1 MSGRESPEAPRGARE
16 AAARAL
22 AKLAAART
30 RLVLERPFLG
40 ALVLHLPLVPSAAC
54 RTVATDGRGF
64 HFNPAFVA
72 RLDFGETQFVLAHEA
87 LHCALLHFDRAR
99 HRVRRRWDRACDY
112 AVNQLLVDDGMRAPA
127 GVLRDPRLRGL
138 AAEEIYPLLDDAYQ
152 ERPLDEHWFGAAVG
166 HPPPA
171 AGVGGAH
178 AAAPV
183 APSLLDAHRDDFD
196 EVRARAPF
204 VTPAP
209 ALEGTLAAQWRERLA
224 GAGIEAAAAGRLGT
238 VFRRV
243 LDSLAQ
249 PRLPW
254 RALLARFL
262 MTLARE
268 DYSFQRPSR
277 REGDAILPGLASGET
292 NLAVALDT
300 SGSIGAR
307 DFDAF
312 VGEIDALTGQIRAR
326 VTLLACDDALA
337 SGAPWRFEPWERLA
351 LPPGLAGGG
360 GTRFTPV
367 FEWLDAEAVRPD
379 ALLYFT
385 DALGEFPERAPAYP
399 VLWLVKG
406 NAPIPWGERVQ
417 LNSP

>member
-1 MSGRESPEAPRGARE
+1 MSPSREHPA
-16 AAARAL
+16 AL
-22 AKLAAART
+22 AKLAAARA

-64 HFNPAFVA
+64 HFAPAFVE
-72 RLDFGETQFVLAHEA
+72 RLGFAETQFVLAHEA

-112 AVNQLLVDDGMRAPA
+112 AVNQLLADDGMRAPP
-127 GVLRDPRLRGL
+127 GVLLDPAYRGL
-138 AAEEIYPLLDDAYQ
+138 AAEEIYPLLDDAAD
-152 ERPLDEHWFGAAVG
+152 ERPLDDHWFGASVAS
-166 HPPPA
+166 PMPA
-171 AGVGGAH
+171 RSAGDAETTV
-178 AAAPV
+178 PV
-183 APSLLDAHRDDFD
+183 APGLLAAHRDGFD
-196 EVRARAPF
+196 EVLARAAF
-204 VTPAP
+204 VAPEHAP
-209 ALEGTLAAQWRERLA
+209 AGTLAAQWRERLA
-224 GAGIEAAAAGRLGT
+224 AAGLEAAAAGRLGT
-238 VFRRV
+238 VFRQV
-243 LDSLAQ
+243 LDALVQ

-254 RALLARFL
+254 HALLARFL

-277 REGDAILPGLASGET
+277 REGEAVLPGLASGET
-292 NLAVALDT
+292 NLALALDT
-300 SGSIGAR
+300 SGSIDAH
-307 DFDAF
+307 DFGAF
-312 VGEIDALTGQIRAR
+312 VGEIDALKGQIRAR
-326 VTLLACDDALA
+326 VTLLACDTALA
-337 SGAPWRFEPWERLA
+337 PGAPWRFEPWERIA

-385 DALGEFPERAPAYP
+385 DALGEFPERAPEYP

-406 NAPIPWGERVQ
+406 NAPVPWGERVQ
-417 LNSP
+417 LN